1 MVNDRMTSNFIQMQ
15 MDFIFFFYGLGFI
28 LLAAAAVGLTRTD
41 KKRLHWNWLCLF
53 GLLHGINEWFDLLA
67 LSLKDSPSFS
77 VVRLIILTVSFL
89 FLVEFG
95 RTGSFAI
102 RKKGLGRWI
111 FIPLLLLAGIG
122 ALSGMS
128 GLNAA
133 VRYTLGLAGSLWA
146 ALALWRLRQNRHPES
161 QSLLFAAISMVLYGL
176 SSGVVVPQAPF
187 FPANFLNQAS
197 FLYFTGF
204 PIQLFRGVLACTV
217 AAAIWKYYSMQRR
230 AAIKGGSSSASHRYE
245 SWTIAAIV
253 AVLAAGWIM
262 TGLFGEFGRQRD
274 RVQYTSDLTLL
285 QRTFEGYVETAN
297 GLVQTMVSSQS
308 LSSLWIGGPP
318 DISAINST
326 LDRYARIIPD
336 SICYVLDSTGT
347 TLASSN
353 RDTSSSFVGHCYAV
367 RPYFKEAMEG
377 VQGHSV
383 AVGLTTKEPGYFTS
397 YPVKD
402 AFDGIVGVAV
412 VKVNLNKMFSL
423 PLLENYGFLVDA
435 NGIILSSTAPGFVL
449 NSLRPIDEDV
459 RLGLIQSKQF
469 PEISESSVLP
479 ANSLPGTFFTL
490 HGKVLQSFE
499 QKTSVEGLSFVVL
512 GSMDSWKMARLVGI
526 LISLLA
532 AVLLVVFFVV
542 NQRNREASERLTIS
556 ERLYR
561 TLVEGSPNWIG
572 LFDQDGRCVAVNRNG
587 LMAMG
592 RTEDEIL
599 GNQFNDIWSLETV
612 PILKDLV
619 NRVRCGNRV
628 TVEADQLR
636 TDGSSMTWFMVMN
649 PICEQ
654 DGIVR
659 SFVTIASDITERK
672 LAEDAIVRE
681 RNLSDNIIN
690 SMPGIF
696 YKFDD
701 QGKLVRWNTKFEE
714 MSEYSQEELYGM
726 HFTDFFSEAH
736 QNNIVL
742 RFQSVFAEGE
752 TFVEAPFLT
761 KGGKQIPYFFT
772 GRRTVLEGK
781 PYLIGVGVDI
791 TERVRAEEEK
801 DALQAQLLQAQK
813 MDSVGRLAGGVAH
826 DFNNMLS
833 AIIGH
838 AELAMM
844 RSGSSDPIRSNLKAI
859 VDSAYRSAGLTR
871 QLLAFARKQTVAPKV
886 MDINDTVAGMLKMLL
901 RLIGENINVVWKPKA
916 GVWRVRMDPT
926 QVDQIFVN
934 LCVNARDAIAGVG
947 KVTIE
952 TENIAFDKAYCAV
965 HHDVVCGE
973 YVLLAVSDNGCG
985 MSKEILDH
993 LFEPFFTTKKMGMGT
1008 GLGLA
1013 TVYGIVKQNEG
1024 FINVYSEPGKGTTFN
1039 IYLPRVVGEASMSAD
1054 KSTPEMPKGHG
1065 ETVLLVDDEQA
1076 ILDVSQAMLK
1086 QLGYAVLV
1094 ASTPGEA
1101 LQIAEAHAAEIQM
1114 LITDVVLPEMNG
1126 RDLANL
1132 MGDIKPELKC
1142 LYISG
1147 YTASAIAHHGVLDDG
1162 VNFIQKPFSVRDM
1175 AVKVRE
1181 VLDNT
1186 KSSTLE

>member
-1 MVNDRMTSNFIQMQ
+1 
-15 MDFIFFFYGLGFI
+15 
-28 LLAAAAVGLTRTD
+28 
-41 KKRLHWNWLCLF
+41 
-53 GLLHGINEWFDLLA
+53 
-67 LSLKDSPSFS
+67 
-77 VVRLIILTVSFL
+77 
-89 FLVEFG
+89 
-95 RTGSFAI
+95 
-102 RKKGLGRWI
+102 
-111 FIPLLLLAGIG
+111 
-122 ALSGMS
+122 
-128 GLNAA
+128 
-133 VRYTLGLAGSLWA
+133 
-146 ALALWRLRQNRHPES
+146 
-161 QSLLFAAISMVLYGL
+161 
-176 SSGVVVPQAPF
+176 
-187 FPANFLNQAS
+187 
-197 FLYFTGF
+197 
-204 PIQLFRGVLACTV
+204 
-217 AAAIWKYYSMQRR
+217 
-230 AAIKGGSSSASHRYE
+230 
-245 SWTIAAIV
+245 
-253 AVLAAGWIM
+253 
-262 TGLFGEFGRQRD
+262 
-274 RVQYTSDLTLL
+274 
-285 QRTFEGYVETAN
+285 
-297 GLVQTMVSSQS
+297 
-308 LSSLWIGGPP
+308 
-318 DISAINST
+318 
-326 LDRYARIIPD
+326 
-336 SICYVLDSTGT
+336 
-347 TLASSN
+347 
-353 RDTSSSFVGHCYAV
+353 
-367 RPYFKEAMEG
+367 
-377 VQGHSV
+377 
-383 AVGLTTKEPGYFTS
+383 
-397 YPVKD
+397 
-402 AFDGIVGVAV
+402 
-412 VKVNLNKMFSL
+412 
-423 PLLENYGFLVDA
+423 
-435 NGIILSSTAPGFVL
+435 
-449 NSLRPIDEDV
+449 
-459 RLGLIQSKQF
+459 
-469 PEISESSVLP
+469 
-479 ANSLPGTFFTL
+479 
-490 HGKVLQSFE
+490 
-499 QKTSVEGLSFVVL
+499 
-512 GSMDSWKMARLVGI
+512 
-526 LISLLA
+526 
-532 AVLLVVFFVV
+532 
-542 NQRNREASERLTIS
+542 
-556 ERLYR
+556 
-561 TLVEGSPNWIG
+561 
-572 LFDQDGRCVAVNRNG
+572 
-587 LMAMG
+587 
-592 RTEDEIL
+592 
-599 GNQFNDIWSLETV
+599 
-612 PILKDLV
+612 
-619 NRVRCGNRV
+619 
-628 TVEADQLR
+628 
-636 TDGSSMTWFMVMN
+636 
-649 PICEQ
+649 
-654 DGIVR
+654 
-659 SFVTIASDITERK
+659 
-672 LAEDAIVRE
+672 
-681 RNLSDNIIN
+681 
-690 SMPGIF
+690 
-696 YKFDD
+696 
-701 QGKLVRWNTKFEE
+701 
-714 MSEYSQEELYGM
+714 M

-844 RSGSSDPIRSNLKAI
+844 RSGSSDPIHSNLKAI

-871 QLLAFARKQTVAPKV
+871 QLLAFARKQTVAPRIL
-886 MDINDTVAGMLKMLL
+886 DINDTVAGMLKMLL
-901 RLIGENINVVWKPKA
+901 RLIGEDIDVVWKPKA

-1039 IYLPRVVGEASMSAD
+1039 IYLPRVVGEAKKSAD
-1054 KSTPEMPKGHG
+1054 ENMPETPKGHG
-1065 ETVLLVDDEQA
+1065 EMVLLVDDEQV
-1076 ILDVSQAMLK
+1076 ILDVSQAMLE

-1132 MGDIKPELKC
+1132 IKGIKPELKC